1 MSNVSV
7 ELNDSEAEL
16 FKQFRQYQDSWQK
29 IAPCLLDTTVRSVTL
44 HLDEKGMIRKIET
57 QQIRFH
63 N

>member
-1 MSNVSV
+1 MSNVSI

-16 FKQFRQYQDSWQK
+16 FKLFREHQDSWQRL
-29 IAPCLLDTTVRSVTL
+29 APCLLDKTVRSVTL
-44 HLDEKGMIRKIET
+44 HLDERGMIRKIET